1 MRVKETIHIMATKQ
15 TKPQTTTQTVT
26 TSAGP
31 QKVETTKL
39 TEETDIQPPESVKNT
54 LQPFDTSE
62 TRWFQ
67 TNAAGAT
74 DGREALTKEE
84 ARARGFHWLDTDAPK
99 GKKG

>member
-1 MRVKETIHIMATKQ
+1 MENHHMATKTT
-15 TKPQTTTQTVT
+15 TKPQTFTQTVQ

-39 TEETDIQPPESVKNT
+39 TDETDTQPTPAHKNT
-54 LQPFDTSE
+54 LLPVDTSE

-84 ARARGFHWLDTDAPK
+84 ARARGFHWLETDELQP
-99 GKKG
+99 KKG

>member
-1 MRVKETIHIMATKQ
+1 MATKTT
-15 TKPQTTTQTVT
+15 TKPQTTTTTVQ

-39 TEETDIQPPESVKNT
+39 TDETDIQPSEGHKNT
-54 LQPFDTSE
+54 LLPVDTSE
-62 TRWFQ
+62 KRWFQ

-84 ARARGFHWLDTDAPK
+84 ARARGFHWLETDELQP
-99 GKKG
+99 KKG